1 MTAFECFSLWMA
13 IKLHFTTDY
22 DYIKYNGKTLV
33 SEKSFSNRKDR
44 FIFLSLS
51 KKYTW
56 EQLTYLFVFNY
67 IETDSVWIGD
77 YTTLEAE
84 SNYKKHQKIIESM
97 SYIFERD
104 CNLLFSGISNPNE
117 LLLVR
122 GGNYPILLN
131 KSLQKV
137 IEIETLCI
145 LNNILKFLPD
155 WNKKITDT
163 VQWPSIYT
171 KTLKLSSFLP
181 KDMVKY
187 ELILKKILASQI

>member
-1 MTAFECFSLWMA
+1 
-13 IKLHFTTDY
+13 
-22 DYIKYNGKTLV
+22 
-33 SEKSFSNRKDR
+33 
-44 FIFLSLS
+44 
-51 KKYTW
+51 
-56 EQLTYLFVFNY
+56 LFVFNY

-77 YTTLEAE
+77 YTTIEAE